1 MERKR
6 VLIIYNPNSGKKDK
20 NYLCAKYKELLMKYG
35 YNVSIVQTKYPNHA
49 TTVIKNAPHF
59 DIVFSLGGDGTLN
72 EVIAGNMEREDKL
85 NVCPLPLG
93 TCNDVATMLG
103 YGKDPIENLEKAI
116 SGELHDLDIG
126 TINNTPFIYVV
137 GMGKFMNIPYEA
149 DSIEKKKMGY
159 FSYLKMGVKELINK
173 IKKYK
178 AKIKIDGKE
187 LNGNYSMIMVSNS
200 NHIAGVDNFH
210 KDVKLDD
217 GQFEILLCKSSDIVD
232 MSINFMRYFMGLETE
247 NIISLKGHDIDIEM
261 DEISE
266 KNWCIDG
273 EELKDNSRRIKILP
287 KTKMKILTPKNIKN
301 KKLFG

>member
-1 MERKR
+1 
-6 VLIIYNPNSGKKDK
+6 
-20 NYLCAKYKELLMKYG
+20 
-35 YNVSIVQTKYPNHA
+35 
-49 TTVIKNAPHF
+49 
-59 DIVFSLGGDGTLN
+59 
-72 EVIAGNMEREDKL
+72 
-85 NVCPLPLG
+85 
-93 TCNDVATMLG
+93 
-103 YGKDPIENLEKAI
+103 
-116 SGELHDLDIG
+116 
-126 TINNTPFIYVV
+126 
-137 GMGKFMNIPYEA
+137 
-149 DSIEKKKMGY
+149 MGY

-187 LNGNYSMIMVSNS
+187 LDGNYSMIMVSNS

-273 EELKDNSRRIKILP
+273 EELKENSKRIRILP
-287 KTKMKILTPKNIKN
+287 KAKMKILTPKNIRN

>member
-49 TTVIKNAPHF
+49 TTVIKNAPHY

-72 EVIAGNMEREDKL
+72 EVIAGNMERENKL
-85 NVCPLPLG
+85 NICPLPLG

-149 DSIEKKKMGY
+149 DSIEKKKIGY

-187 LNGNYSMIMVSNS
+187 LDGNYSMIMVSNS

-273 EELKDNSRRIKILP
+273 EELKDNSRRIKIQP
-287 KTKMKILTPKNIKN
+287 KAKMKILTPKNIRN